1 MHNSIEELVAANAE
15 HCSNSRAANENGKRF
30 EIVSKEEFTKI
41 KIDGGLIIS
50 QQIEKCDF
58 GFIRNSNGDFYFV
71 ELKGKDI
78 DKAYSQII
86 NTIKHFETNFVKIQK
101 HQRFGFIVG
110 SKYPRAS
117 TANQKLKLDFA
128 SKHGKSLDIQNRELK
143 HTPK

>member
-1 MHNSIEELVAANAE
+1 MHSSIQEFIDANAQ

-41 KIDGGLIIS
+41 KIDGGLITS
-50 QQIEKCDF
+50 PQIEKCDF
-58 GFIRNSNGDFYFV
+58 GFIRHSNSDFYFV

-78 DKAYSQII
+78 DKAYSQLI
-86 NTIKHFETNFVKIQK
+86 NTIKHFDANLIKIHK
-101 HQRFGFIVG
+101 NQRFGFIVG

-143 HTPK
+143 YPTK

>member
-1 MHNSIEELVAANAE
+1 MHNSIEELVAANTQY
-15 HCSNSRAANENGKRF
+15 CSNSRAANEKGKRF

-41 KIDGGLIIS
+41 KIDGGLITS

-58 GFIRNSNGDFYFV
+58 GFVRHSNGEFYFV

-78 DKAYSQII
+78 DKAYSQIV
-86 NTIKHFETNFVKIQK
+86 NTIKHFETNFVKTQK
-101 HQRFGFIVG
+101 RHRFGFIVG

-128 SKHGKSLDIQNRELK
+128 SKHGKSLDIQTRELK
-143 HTPK
+143 YPPS

>member
-1 MHNSIEELVAANAE
+1 MHSSIEELIEAYPA
-15 HCSNSRAANENGKRF
+15 HCTVSRAANENGKRF

-41 KIDGGLIIS
+41 KIDGGLITS
-50 QQIEKCDF
+50 SQIEKCDF
-58 GFIRNSNGDFYFV
+58 GFIRHTNGDFYFV

-78 DKAYSQII
+78 DKAYNQLI
-86 NTIKHFETNFVKIQK
+86 NTIKHFDTHLLRMQK
-101 HQRFGFIVG
+101 SQRFGFIVG

-143 HTPK
+143 HIPK

>member
-1 MHNSIEELVAANAE
+1 MHSSIEELIAANTE
-15 HCSNSRAANENGKRF
+15 YCTISRAANENGKRF

-41 KIDGGLIIS
+41 KIDGGIIS
-50 QQIEKCDF
+50 SPQIEKCDF
-58 GFIRNSNGDFYFV
+58 GFIRHANGDFYFV

-78 DKAYSQII
+78 DKAYSQLV
-86 NTIKHFETNFVKIQK
+86 NTIKHFDTHLLRVQK

-143 HTPK
+143 HIPK